1 MTLENLRKLLRD
13 NGVEFYIKK
22 QKGDLVKIH
31 VLVEDE
37 ADVSTTS

>member
-1 MTLENLRKLLRD
+1 MTVEALRDLLRE

-22 QKGDLVKIH
+22 QKGGIVKIH

-37 ADVSTTS
+37 KDETI